1 MRSLTAQLEERD
13 DRIRALDRRLA
24 GASPGASGD
33 EDGKRALLELE
44 ERVARLSEELHN
56 ERASRLSAQR
66 RAEQL
71 ERSTEAAPDVAEIGA
86 LLKSR
91 EGELSAAEA
100 KAKSAQRDV
109 ESLRAVLREATDGV
123 EALLSSAT
131 AGGDPATAQRLGELL
146 TQLGRF

>member
-24 GASPGASGD
+24 GASPAGSEEEAS
-33 EDGKRALLELE
+33 KRTLLELE

-56 ERASRLSAQR
+56 ERSTRLTAQR

-71 ERSTEAAPDVAEIGA
+71 ERSVEASADIAEMA
-86 LLKSR
+86 ARLKAR
-91 EGELSAAEA
+91 EGDLGAAEA
-100 KAKSAQRDV
+100 RAKSAQRDV
-109 ESLRAVLREATDGV
+109 ESLRAVLREASAGV

-131 AGGDPATAQRLGELL
+131 AGGDPVTAQRLGELL